1 MTLLE
6 DFESYLKKQ
15 VEKGPDS
22 KIKEAMA
29 YSLLQGGK
37 RIRPQ
42 LLFAALE
49 AYNQDPYLG
58 FPCACAIEMIHTYSL
73 IHDDLPAMD
82 DDDFRRGKA
91 SCHKAYNEAVAI
103 LAGDALLTRAF
114 DVILDSELSADK
126 IKQMVHLLSD
136 YSGINGMIYGQEL
149 DLAAENNSNITL
161 EEIYSI
167 DEYKTAKLLTLPFLC
182 ASILADK
189 EEDCSKWIQIAYDLG
204 IQFQIQDDILDQTQS
219 SQQLG
224 KSTSDN
230 ENHKQTFVSL
240 MGLDQAKKEVADL
253 EGKILNALDF
263 LEGNTRYLNQMIN
276 FLIHRTY

>member
-1 MTLLE
+1 MSILE
-6 DFESYLKKQ
+6 EFEIYLKEK
-15 VEKGPDS
+15 VEEGPDS

-42 LLFAALE
+42 LLFATLE
-49 AYNQDPYLG
+49 AYNVDAHLG
-58 FPCACAIEMIHTYSL
+58 FPSACAIEMIHTYSL

-91 SCHKAYNEAVAI
+91 SCHKAYTEAVAI

-114 DVILDSELSADK
+114 DVILESNVDAHQI
-126 IKQMVHLLSD
+126 IKMIHLLSD

-149 DLAAENNSNITL
+149 DLAAENKEHISL

-167 DEYKTAKLLTLPFLC
+167 DAYKTAKLLTLPFLF
-182 ASILADK
+182 AAILANH
-189 EEDCSKWIQIAYDLG
+189 EDDQSKWIEIAYNLG
-204 IQFQIQDDILDQTQS
+204 IQFQIQDDILDQTQT

-240 MGLDQAKKEVADL
+240 LGLEQAKKKL
-253 EGKILNALDF
+253 Q
-263 LEGNTRYLNQMIN
+263 T
-276 FLIHRTY
+276 

>member
-1 MTLLE
+1 MSILE
-6 DFESYLKKQ
+6 EFEIYLKEK
-15 VEKGPDS
+15 VEEGPDS

-42 LLFAALE
+42 LLFATLE
-49 AYNQDPYLG
+49 AYNVDAHLG
-58 FPCACAIEMIHTYSL
+58 FPSACAIEMIHTYSL

-91 SCHKAYNEAVAI
+91 SCHKAYTEAVAI

-114 DVILDSELSADK
+114 DVILESNVDAHQI
-126 IKQMVHLLSD
+126 IKMIHLLSD

-149 DLAAENNSNITL
+149 DLAAENKEHISL

-167 DEYKTAKLLTLPFLC
+167 DAYKTAKLLTLPFLF
-182 ASILADK
+182 AAILANH
-189 EEDCSKWIQIAYDLG
+189 EDDQSKWIEIAYNLG
-204 IQFQIQDDILDQTQS
+204 IQFQIQDDILDQTQT

-240 MGLDQAKKEVADL
+240 LGLEQAKKEVANL
-253 EGKILNALDF
+253 ENKISNALHF
-263 LEGNTRYLNQMIN
+263 LEGDLTYLNQIIN
-276 FLIHRTY
+276 FLIHRSY